1 MNSKQKGKRGEL
13 ELSAF
18 LREHGFDARRGQQFK
33 GSPDSPD
40 VVGLPGHHVECKR
53 VEALSLYDAYTQAC
67 RDAAATEIP
76 LVAHRKNGKPH
87 HPLPWLAILSLDD
100 YLLMV
105 RELEALRAVSTVALG
120 PGLTAKI
127 KDDLNANAA

>member
-13 ELSAF
+13 ELAEV
-18 LREHGFDARRGQQFK
+18 LRSHGFIGAARGQQFK
-33 GSPDSPD
+33 GSPGSPD

-53 VEALSLYDAYTQAC
+53 VEALSIYNAYDQAC
-67 RDAAATEIP
+67 RDAGPADIP
-76 LVAHRKNGKPH
+76 LVTYRRNGKPH

-105 RELEALRAVSTVALG
+105 RELEALKG
-120 PGLTAKI
+120 K
-127 KDDLNANAA
+127 LNANAA